1 MKISQTSVLRNRR
14 PYCEVR
20 NNNDMNH
27 APGLF
32 SSAGWEDGAGAPLQS
47 TDPATGAVAWQGRSA
62 SGEQVD
68 RAVRSAASVFAAWAR
83 VPFSERLA
91 IARQYA
97 ERLRQM
103 QPEFIDQIS
112 RETGKPR
119 WEAKTEVEA
128 MIAKVD
134 ISADAYGD
142 RCRETEIEQGGVKSA
157 TRFRPHGVV
166 AVLGPFNFPGHLPNG
181 HIVPALLAGNTVV
194 FKPSE
199 LTPGVGELMVR
210 AWESA
215 GLPAGVINLV
225 QGGLATGEALAGHAR
240 LDGLFF
246 TGSASTGL
254 ALSRQFAD
262 TPGKILALEMGGNN
276 PLIVWDAAELPAAAI
291 CIIQSAFI
299 TSGQRCSCARRLIVD
314 ADSRGE
320 AIVSELIAVMRS
332 IRIGSASDNPEPF
345 MGPLI
350 SLAAADK
357 MLAAEKSLIDR
368 GAIPIVPLRR
378 DPRSPAL
385 LSPGLIDVTSVA
397 NRPDVEFFGPMLQL
411 TRVADFPAAI
421 AEANNTRYGLCAGL
435 LSDDRSLYDI
445 FSTEIRAGVI
455 YWNRPTTGASS
466 RLPFGGLGHS
476 GNHRPSAFLAADYC
490 SHAIAVTETA
500 RLTIPTNLPP
510 GLGK

>member
-1 MKISQTSVLRNRR
+1 
-14 PYCEVR
+14 
-20 NNNDMNH
+20 MNH

-47 TDPATGAVAWQGRSA
+47 TDPATGAVVWQGRSA

-68 RAVRSAASVFAAWAR
+68 RAVRSGASAFASWAR
-83 VPFSERLA
+83 APFSDRLA

-97 ERLRQM
+97 ERLRQT
-103 QPEFIDQIS
+103 QSEFIDQIS

-119 WEAKTEVEA
+119 WEAKTEVDA
-128 MIAKVD
+128 MIAKVA
-134 ISADAYGD
+134 ISADAFGD
-142 RCRETEIEQGGVKSA
+142 RCRETETEQRGVKSA

-210 AWESA
+210 AWQSA
-215 GLPAGVINLV
+215 GLPAGVMNLV
-225 QGGLATGEALAGHAR
+225 QGGLATGEALASHPR
-240 LDGLFF
+240 FDGLFF

-276 PLIVWDAAELPAAAI
+276 PLIAWDVADTAAAAI
-291 CIIQSAFI
+291 CILQSAFI
-299 TSGQRCSCARRLIVD
+299 TSGQRCSCARRLIVPS
-314 ADSRGE
+314 DSRGE
-320 AIVSELIAVMRS
+320 TIISASIAAMRS
-332 IRIGSASDNPEPF
+332 IRVGLASEDPEPF

-350 SLAAADK
+350 SAAAADK

-368 GAIPIVPLRR
+368 GAAPIVPLRR
-378 DPRSPAL
+378 DPRSPAML
-385 LSPGLIDVTSVA
+385 VPGLIDVTGVA

-411 TRVADFPAAI
+411 IRVADFPAAI

-435 LSDDRSLYDI
+435 LSDDPKLWRQFQD
-445 FSTEIRAGVI
+445 TIRAGVI

-476 GNHRPSAFLAADYC
+476 GNHRPSAYLAADYC
-490 SHAIAVTETA
+490 SHAIAVTESE
-500 RLTIPTNLPP
+500 RLAMPEALPP